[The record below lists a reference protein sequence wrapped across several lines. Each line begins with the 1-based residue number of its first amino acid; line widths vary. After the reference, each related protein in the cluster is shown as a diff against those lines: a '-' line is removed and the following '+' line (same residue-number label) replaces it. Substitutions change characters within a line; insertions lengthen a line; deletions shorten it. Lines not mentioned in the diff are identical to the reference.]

1 MNKQIKR
8 ESNIELLRIITMLMI
23 VMYHII
29 YHCVGEQL
37 ANGSLLHEPVIYKK
51 MIILVVLYTFGHIGN
66 NMFIII
72 SGYFMANRGKR
83 GVIE

>member
-1 MNKQIKR
+1 MSKQIKR

-37 ANGSLLHEPVIYKK
+37 ANASLLHEPVVYKK
-51 MIILVVLYTFGHIGN
+51 
-66 NMFIII
+66 
-72 SGYFMANRGKR
+72 
-83 GVIE
+83 